1 MKISMFLH
9 LLSAMLWIGG
19 MAFAHFALRPAAAAT
34 LAPPQR
40 LPLMSAALGRFLKL
54 VSVAIAV
61 LLLTGLH
68 MIFARG
74 GFEAARAGVLAMFG
88 GGVANAL
95 RGVEA
100 KPVEVILVNPVASVR
115 NEILADGGGVG
126 AVEVERITPFVRVLV
141 GEVRLRV
148 PGEDAAVRTQMVVDD
163 V

>member
-88 GGVANAL
+88 GGVAMMAIFGHIAFAGYPRL
-95 RGVEA
+95 RRCVAEEKWPA
-100 KPVEVILVNPVASVR
+100 AAEQLNVIRRLVEVNLV
-115 NEILADGGGVG
+115 LGVLI
-126 AVEVERITPFVRVLV
+126 V
-141 GEVRLRV
+141 
-148 PGEDAAVRTQMVVDD
+148 AAVKFA
-163 V
+163 